1 MDIEMD
7 IKIEYTCKICNK
19 DYSSYKS
26 LWNHNKKFHNTN
38 VEIVEKN
45 VEIVEKNVEIVEK
58 NKSLIC
64 EFCNKLFNLRST
76 KSHHKKICKLANNN
90 KINKIDQLEEKNK
103 ELETLKNTINELKNQ
118 VSLILKEKGKIHHKT
133 LQKINNQLNNI
144 NNGNIINNT
153 FVKFGDLEYQKI
165 LNNSQIK
172 QILNKQYNSLEESIK
187 QIHFNEDL
195 PEYSNIFITNMKDDL
210 AYIFNGKQFISVRK
224 NEMIH
229 ELIDIHTKEI
239 NLSLEKNKNKLNEKY
254 VSRLEKFLDMLNDD
268 DTQFTDNN
276 NQRTYPSY
284 KAYKINSLKL
294 LIYNE
299 SDKKK
304 LELLNTIELKEKIDD
319 VELLE

>member
-1 MDIEMD
+1 MKNINNFR
-7 IKIEYTCKICNK
+7 CKICNK
-19 DYSSYKS
+19 DYSSASS
-26 LWNHNKKFHNTN
+26 LCNHNKKFHNNN
-38 VEIVEKN
+38 VKENVKIVKE
-45 VEIVEKNVEIVEK
+45 
-58 NKSLIC
+58 NKSVTC
-64 EFCNKLFNLRST
+64 EFCNKVFNNRPA
-76 KSHHKKICKLANNN
+76 KSIHKKTCKLIENN
-90 KINKIDQLEEKNK
+90 KIDKIVQLEK
-103 ELETLKNTINELKNQ
+103 TINELKTQ
-118 VSLILKEKGKIHHKT
+118 VSLIIKEKGRVHHKT
-133 LQKINNQLNNI
+133 LQKINNQLNNQINNQNNI

-153 FVKFGDLEYQKI
+153 YVKFGDLEYQQVLNNKQIKHI
-165 LNNSQIK
+165 LNQ
-172 QILNKQYNSLEESIK
+172 QYKSLEESIK
-187 QIHFNEDL
+187 QIHFNEEI

-268 DTQFTDNN
+268 ITEFIDND

-284 KAYKINSLKL
+284 KAYKTNSLKL

-304 LELLNTIELKEKIDD
+304 LDLLNSMELKEKIDD
-319 VELLE
+319 IEFLE

>member
-1 MDIEMD
+1 MD

-153 FVKFGDLEYQKI
+153 FVKFGDLEYKKI

-172 QILNKQYNSLEESIK
+172 QILNKQYQSLEESIK

-284 KAYKINSLKL
+284 KAYKTNSLKL

>member
-1 MDIEMD
+1 MNEKVNI
-7 IKIEYTCKICNK
+7 IKKYSCNICNK
-19 DYSSYKS
+19 LYSSHSS
-26 LWNHNKKFHNTN
+26 LCNHNKKFHNT
-38 VEIVEKN
+38 IVVQKGSNDVLGKVVFGTTNKN
-45 VEIVEKNVEIVEK
+45 
-58 NKSLIC
+58 NKQPC
-64 EFCNKLFNLRST
+64 KFCNKLFNDRSN
-76 KSHHKKICKLANNN
+76 KYKHEKICKE
-90 KINKIDQLEEKNK
+90 KINNK

-319 VELLE
+319 IELLE